1 LSATEQAASRVS
13 SEKLRAQ
20 FRERFG
26 GEPRLFSAPGR
37 INLIGEHT
45 DYNDGF
51 VLPMAIDRRT
61 FVAGRARDDRRLRA
75 GSVDFAEQVEF
86 EINAD
91 LLPAE
96 DWGNHVRGMAA
107 CLERAGHRLQGA
119 DLLIASEVPI
129 GAGLSSSA
137 ALEIAVGYALLALA
151 GESIELR
158 RLAFAAQRAE
168 HEFAGTR
175 SGIMDQFT
183 ACFGQP
189 GQALLLD
196 CRSLDYSSVALDLSA
211 MRVVACDSK
220 IKHDLAAGEYNQ
232 RRAECEEGA
241 RLLGSR
247 LPQVT
252 ALRDITLS
260 EFEQH
265 SDLLPEVVRR
275 RCRHVITEN
284 LRTLEAAAALDRRD
298 MERVG
303 SLMYASHASLRDD
316 YEVSCRELDL
326 LVEIAAKCEGVIGAR
341 MTGGGF
347 GGCTVNLV
355 ATEQLDNFAA
365 TVSSRYERETG
376 IQPEIYVCQA
386 VGGVREE
393 TPRLGEGV
401 LEQRK

>member
-1 LSATEQAASRVS
+1 MISPAE
-13 SEKLRAQ
+13 LRAQ

-26 GEPRLFSAPGR
+26 REARLFSAPGR

-61 FVAGRARDDRRLRA
+61 YVAAAARDDRRVRA
-75 GSVDFAEQVEF
+75 GSADFIGQIEF
-86 EINAD
+86 EISRE
-91 LLPAE
+91 LLPAD
-96 DWGNHVRGMAA
+96 DWGNHVRGVAA
-107 CLERAGHRLQGA
+107 CVERAGFELRGA
-119 DLLIASEVPI
+119 NLLIASEVPI

-137 ALEIAVGYALLALA
+137 ALEIAVGYTLLALA
-151 GESIELR
+151 GQPIELR
-158 RLAFAAQRAE
+158 SLAFAAQRAE

-183 ACFGQP
+183 ACFGQQ
-189 GQALLLD
+189 GHALLLD
-196 CRSLDYSSVALDLSA
+196 CRSLDCHSVALDLSA
-211 MRVVACDSK
+211 MRVVACNSK

-232 RRAECEEGA
+232 RRAECEEGV
-241 RLLGSR
+241 RLLADR
-247 LPQVT
+247 LPSVT
-252 ALRDITLS
+252 ALRDVTFT

-265 SDLLPEVVRR
+265 ADLLPEVVRR

-284 LRTLEAAAALDRRD
+284 ARTLEAAAALKRHDLRQA
-298 MERVG
+298 G

-326 LVEIAAKCEGVIGAR
+326 LVEIAAQCAGVVGAR

-355 ATEQLDNFAA
+355 ASEHLDDFMA
-365 TVSSRYERETG
+365 TISSQYENETG

-393 TPRLGEGV
+393 
-401 LEQRK
+401 